1 MRTKVSRTSIKSDAA
16 RLDRLKDRDIDY
28 SDIPALDSSFFKR
41 ATEAWPPAK
50 QQVTVRLD
58 VDVLDWL
65 KLHGKGYQTRLN
77 RILRT
82 AMKHQAPR
90 RPGAPKSRARSR
102 RRPHAA

>member
-1 MRTKVSRTSIKSDAA
+1 LT

-28 SDIPALDSSFFKR
+28 SEIPPLDNSFFKK

-65 KLHGKGYQTRLN
+65 KMHGKGYQTRLN
-77 RILRT
+77 RILRA
-82 AMKHQAPR
+82 AMEHEGPR
-90 RPGAPKSRARSR
+90 RSRARKSRERSR
-102 RRPHAA
+102 RRQRAA

>member
-1 MRTKVSRTSIKSDAA
+1 MSRKSIKSDLT

-28 SDIPALDSSFFKR
+28 SEIPPLDNSFFKK

-65 KLHGKGYQTRLN
+65 KMHGKGYQTRLN
-77 RILRT
+77 RILRA
-82 AMKHQAPR
+82 AMEHEGPR
-90 RPGAPKSRARSR
+90 RSRARKSRERSR
-102 RRPHAA
+102 RRQRAA

>member
-1 MRTKVSRTSIKSDAA
+1 MSRKSIKSDVA

-28 SDIPALDSSFFKR
+28 SEISPLDPSFFKK

-77 RILRT
+77 RILRA
-82 AMKHQAPR
+82 AMEHQAPR
-90 RPGAPKSRARSR
+90 QPHMPKSRTRSR

>member
-1 MRTKVSRTSIKSDAA
+1 MSRKSIKSDVA
-16 RLDRLKDRDIDY
+16 RLDRLKDRDLDY
-28 SDIPALDSSFFKR
+28 SEIPPLDPSFFKK

-82 AMKHQAPR
+82 AMEHQSPR
-90 RPGAPKSRARSR
+90 QPRMPKSRTRSR

>member
-1 MRTKVSRTSIKSDAA
+1 MSRKSIKSDLA

-28 SDIPALDSSFFKR
+28 SEIPPLDSSFFRK

-77 RILRT
+77 RILRA
-82 AMKHQAPR
+82 AMEHQAPR
-90 RPGAPKSRARSR
+90 RPRTLKSRARSR

>member
-1 MRTKVSRTSIKSDAA
+1 VA
-16 RLDRLKDRDIDY
+16 RLDRLKDRDINY
-28 SDIPALDSSFFKR
+28 SEIPPLDPSFFKK
-41 ATEAWPPAK
+41 ATQAWPPAK

-77 RILRT
+77 RILRA
-82 AMKHQAPR
+82 AMEHQAPR
-90 RPGAPKSRARSR
+90 RLRAPKSRTRSR

>member
-1 MRTKVSRTSIKSDAA
+1 MIRKSIKSDLA

-28 SDIPALDSSFFKR
+28 SEIPPLDPSFFKK

-65 KLHGKGYQTRLN
+65 KMHGKGYQTRLN
-77 RILRT
+77 RILRA
-82 AMKHQAPR
+82 AMEHQAPHQPR
-90 RPGAPKSRARSR
+90 MPKNRTRSR

>member
-1 MRTKVSRTSIKSDAA
+1 MSRKSIKIDLA
-16 RLDRLKDRDIDY
+16 RLDQLKDPDIDY
-28 SDIPALDSSFFKR
+28 SEIPPLDPSFFKK

-77 RILRT
+77 RILRA
-82 AMKHQAPR
+82 AMEYQAPR
-90 RPGAPKSRARSR
+90 RTHTPKSRARSR

>member
-1 MRTKVSRTSIKSDAA
+1 MSRTSLKSDVA

-28 SDIPALDSSFFKR
+28 SEIPPLDPSFFKK

-77 RILRT
+77 RILRA
-82 AMKHQAPR
+82 AMEHQAPR
-90 RPGAPKSRARSR
+90 RPRAPKGRARSR

>member
-1 MRTKVSRTSIKSDAA
+1 M
-16 RLDRLKDRDIDY
+16 
-28 SDIPALDSSFFKR
+28 DSSFFRK
-41 ATEAWPPAK
+41 ATEVWPPAK

-77 RILRT
+77 RILRA
-82 AMKHQAPR
+82 AMEHQAPR
-90 RPGAPKSRARSR
+90 RPRTSKSRARSR

>member
-1 MRTKVSRTSIKSDAA
+1 MSKKPIIKSDLK
-16 RLDRLKDRDIDY
+16 RLDRMTDKDIDY
-28 SDIPALDSSFFKR
+28 SGIPPLDDAFFKK
-41 ATEAWPPAK
+41 ATMVAWPQSK

-77 RILRT
+77 RILRA
-82 AMKHQAPR
+82 AMEHQAPR
-90 RPGAPKSRARSR
+90 RLRAPKSRARSR